1 MGGREEEG
9 EGGERRKEP
18 EMKMKKI
25 WGGRKKRERKRK
37 GLEREDRDK

>member
-25 WGGRKKRERKRK
+25 WGGGRKEK
-37 GLEREDRDK
+37 GKEKV